1 MTRRSVQTSATS
13 HPGATADAASASSS
27 RIPFFDALKAI
38 ASQLIVL
45 HHLIAYGP
53 MSEVARRH
61 LPGLVDWLYYDARMS
76 VQVFFVLGGY
86 LAARALAPDLLP
98 RMQSPA
104 GAIWKRFGRLALPCF
119 AAVLISVAC
128 AAVARTLIDDPSLP
142 APPTLTQLLAHALLL
157 HDVLGYDALSAGV
170 WYVAIDLQLF
180 ALMAVLLW
188 AARLAPG
195 RLQRAAVLVLMTT
208 AASVSLYV
216 INRDTSWD
224 IYAPY
229 FFGVYMLGAAAFWAT
244 APGRSPLWLVL
255 VAAIVAG
262 ALAIHFRERVAFAA
276 LIALAICVVRCSGL
290 IKRWPESRVLAFLG
304 RISFSVFLIH
314 YPVSMLMNAAVQP
327 LFGDHPVANIG
338 GLVVTW
344 ILSVAAGAVFYR
356 YVESRVGAA
365 PRSRGTSAHAA
376 TGRDG
381 NRIIATS

>member
-1 MTRRSVQTSATS
+1 M
-13 HPGATADAASASSS
+13 
-27 RIPFFDALKAI
+27 
-38 ASQLIVL
+38 L

-86 LAARALAPDLLP
+86 LAARALAPDLRP

-104 GAIWKRFGRLALPCF
+104 GAIRKRFGRLALPCF

-188 AARLAPG
+188 SARLAPA
-195 RLQRAAVLVLMTT
+195 RLRPAVVLALIAT
-208 AASVSLYV
+208 AATVSLYV
-216 INRDTSWD
+216 INRDTAWD

-229 FFGVYMLGAAAFWAT
+229 FFGVYVLGAAAYWVST
-244 APGRSPLWLVL
+244 PGRSPLWLVL
-255 VAAIVAG
+255 VAAVVAG
-262 ALAIHFRERVAFAA
+262 ALAIDFRERVAFAA
-276 LIALAICVVRCSGL
+276 LVALTVCVVRYSGL
-290 IKRWPESRVLAFLG
+290 IRRWPESRALTFLG

-327 LFGDHPVANIG
+327 LFGDHPIANIG

-344 ILSVAAGAVFYR
+344 MLSIGAGAVFYR
-356 YVESRVGAA
+356 HVESRIGAA
-365 PRSRGTSAHAA
+365 PRDHGTS
-376 TGRDG
+376 GRPRDG
-381 NRIIATS
+381 GDDNRIIATS